1 MRHIKLVFVILH
13 MPCGTCMNAD
23 RTFAIHDMLRQFGYL
38 TDVSPRRFVV
48 EQIVKAL
55 AHAPALK
62 TVSIEWNHIAGWG
75 NWEIKHLRL
84 RPLERLMVHCVVEDV
99 NLALPP
105 TMDHNFYHSWA
116 PQNRGKELYRTQR
129 TWAREAG
136 RVPHRVYGQVM
147 DAYGELWNTY
157 LEMVVEVIA

>member
-62 TVSIEWNHIAGWG
+62 TVSIEWNDIAGWG
-75 NWEIKHLRL
+75 NWEIKHLCL
-84 RPLERLMVHCVVEDV
+84 RPLERLMVHCVVESV

-105 TMDHNFYHSWA
+105 TMDHNFITHGHRRIEVR
-116 PQNRGKELYRTQR
+116 NCMELKERGLEKL
-129 TWAREAG
+129 
-136 RVPHRVYGQVM
+136 
-147 DAYGELWNTY
+147 GEY
-157 LEMVVEVIA
+157 LTEFTGK